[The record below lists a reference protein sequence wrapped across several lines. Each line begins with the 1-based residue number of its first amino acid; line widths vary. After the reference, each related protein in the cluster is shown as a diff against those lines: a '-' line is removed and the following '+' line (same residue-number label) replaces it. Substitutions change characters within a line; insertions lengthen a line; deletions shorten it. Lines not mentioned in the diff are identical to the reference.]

1 MGYTERFTE
10 QYQLAAV
17 EFPDS
22 AGAGTLNGAWL
33 SMRDFHRA
41 FFMLLVGDIVATGTV
56 DFLLQ
61 QATDTA
67 GTGVKAIAGK
77 AITQLTQAGGDSDD
91 ACGIELHKR
100 DGLVMVSKL
109 IDGNY
114 PNYHQVIPD
123 KGTKSVTV
131 SKEVIAHAVKRVSI
145 LSKEKTN
152 AVKVQLEKNK
162 MLLSTNNPELGE
174 ANEDL
179 AVEYGGDDLTI
190 GFNSRYLMDVLA
202 AMENEEITMT
212 FNDPLSPCLI
222 TEEGEQ
228 NYKCVVM
235 PMRV

>member
-22 AGAGTLNGAWL
+22 LGPVATNGAWL

-91 ACGIELHKR
+91 ACGIELRMEELDVAGGFDCVRWVLTTGTAAAEVAVAVLKGEPSR
-100 DGLVMVSKL
+100 FQPTVVTAWTE
-109 IDGNY
+109 I
-114 PNYHQVIPD
+114 IP
-123 KGTKSVTV
+123 
-131 SKEVIAHAVKRVSI
+131 
-145 LSKEKTN
+145 
-152 AVKVQLEKNK
+152 
-162 MLLSTNNPELGE
+162 
-174 ANEDL
+174 
-179 AVEYGGDDLTI
+179 
-190 GFNSRYLMDVLA
+190 
-202 AMENEEITMT
+202 
-212 FNDPLSPCLI
+212 
-222 TEEGEQ
+222 
-228 NYKCVVM
+228 
-235 PMRV
+235 